1 MTVSKNQAAP
11 CCANFLARSLLESF
25 TEELGKTEMAQALQL
40 AGLEEYIGNLPP
52 DNLEK
57 DTPLEVF
64 GRFFNALQKQY
75 EERSCRGLIQRAGRS
90 CFYRLYRRS
99 TPSLG
104 LSSMDFLT
112 LPKSLKVRK
121 GAQLVAEY
129 FRTFADLKVHAGGE
143 SQDVHWRME
152 YKLLDEFQPGYQF
165 LPDLFLG
172 FWHEALY
179 SISGGKTFLFEHVI
193 SNQENEF
200 QSLIRIPSSPID

>member
-1 MTVSKNQAAP
+1 MTVDKNQAAP
-11 CCANFLARSLLESF
+11 CCANFLARSILESF
-25 TEELGKTEMAQALQL
+25 TEELGRAEMALVLQS
-40 AGLEEYIGNLPP
+40 AGLIEFMEIFPP

-57 DTPLEVF
+57 DIPLEVF
-64 GRFFNALQKQY
+64 GRFFNALHKQY
-75 EERSCRGLIQRAGRS
+75 DERSCRGLIQRAGRS

-104 LSSMDFLT
+104 LASLDFLT

-129 FRTFADLKVHAGGE
+129 FRTFADLNVHAGGE
-143 SQDVHWRME
+143 GSDVHWRME
-152 YKLLDEFQPGYQF
+152 YRLLDEFHPGYQF
-165 LPDLFLG
+165 MPDLFLG

-179 SISGGKTFLFEHVI
+179 SISGGKTFLFEHFI